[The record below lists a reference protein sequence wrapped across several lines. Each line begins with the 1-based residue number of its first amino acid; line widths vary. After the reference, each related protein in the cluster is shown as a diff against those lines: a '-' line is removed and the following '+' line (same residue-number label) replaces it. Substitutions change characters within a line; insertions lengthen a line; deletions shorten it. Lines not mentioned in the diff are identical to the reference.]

1 VTKKKIWHWHQ
12 DGCSVKIRVTYS
24 VPESHLFDPVSV
36 EFGLAFMKL
45 GNGDRNFLLQGK
57 TELALVFVNKGWLAQ
72 GPF

>member
-1 VTKKKIWHWHQ
+1 M
-12 DGCSVKIRVTYS
+12 TYS

-45 GNGDRNFLLQGK
+45 GNVDRNFLLQGK